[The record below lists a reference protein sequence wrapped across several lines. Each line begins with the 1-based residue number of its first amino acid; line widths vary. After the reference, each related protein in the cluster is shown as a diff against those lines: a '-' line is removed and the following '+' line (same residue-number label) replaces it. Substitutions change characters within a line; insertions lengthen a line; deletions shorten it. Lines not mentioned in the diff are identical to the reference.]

1 MSPSSVG
8 RCAVRPCSAKC
19 GRVICPPTSTHGGGS
34 GLLHDQ
40 VKMPPIRAADPP
52 VRQHLRLSRRQLRRR
67 VPTNVRSTC
76 PSGVLRHLVT
86 RKHVRD
92 ASVQRRVAGRHYPIH
107 RRRCDTLQ
115 HRRFFHTGSVAV
127 TRSRSLTS
135 GRQVCRIRATPGQP
149 SLPVAGMGAS
159 AIQTAA
165 QIHSALPVE
174 GTVLNVWAG
183 AGSYEP
189 AQTVAAVE
197 PSMVMI
203 AQRSPGSAPPCVQA
217 TAEALPL
224 RDKCV
229 DAAMAL
235 LPFIIGTTSPPG

>member
-1 MSPSSVG
+1 
-8 RCAVRPCSAKC
+8 
-19 GRVICPPTSTHGGGS
+19 
-34 GLLHDQ
+34 
-40 VKMPPIRAADPP
+40 
-52 VRQHLRLSRRQLRRR
+52 
-67 VPTNVRSTC
+67 
-76 PSGVLRHLVT
+76 
-86 RKHVRD
+86 
-92 ASVQRRVAGRHYPIH
+92 
-107 RRRCDTLQ
+107 
-115 HRRFFHTGSVAV
+115 
-127 TRSRSLTS
+127 
-135 GRQVCRIRATPGQP
+135 
-149 SLPVAGMGAS
+149 MGAS

-174 GTVLNVWAG
+174 GTVLNAWAG

-203 AQRSPGSAPPCVQA
+203 AQRSPGSAPCVQA